1 MRLGLIAI
9 ATFASVLNPFRA
21 GMTSSTSKAL
31 QQPVWSVA
39 ALFVLALTVTVA
51 TALLTGQKFPG
62 GDVIVQTPWWAWT
75 GGLFAAGYV
84 LSATLV
90 ADKIGASAFT
100 GITVTI
106 AIITSVV
113 LDHFG
118 LVGFA
123 VQKISFLRVV
133 GGVVMAGGLGLIL
146 RY

>member
-1 MRLGLIAI
+1 MRFGLIAI
-9 ATFASVLNPFRA
+9 AILAGVLNPFLA

-31 QQPVWSVA
+31 HQPIWSVA

-51 TALLTGQKFPG
+51 AGLMTGQKLPDA
-62 GDVIVQTPWWAWT
+62 DVITQTPWWAWA

-106 AIITSVV
+106 AIITSII

-123 VQKISFLRVV
+123 VQKISLLRVV
-133 GGVVMAGGLGLIL
+133 GGVVMAGGLALIL
-146 RY
+146 KF